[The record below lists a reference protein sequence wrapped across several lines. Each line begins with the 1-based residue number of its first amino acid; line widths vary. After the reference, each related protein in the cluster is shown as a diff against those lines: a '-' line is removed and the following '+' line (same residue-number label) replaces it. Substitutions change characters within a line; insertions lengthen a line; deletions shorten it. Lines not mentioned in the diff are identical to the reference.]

1 MSSCRWKK
9 SKTTTWDVSNLANNV
24 LRLPTNWRR
33 ISSINSPSIFFWF
46 LSQTLGVFFV
56 ATTAFRR
63 RRHPQHLDANW
74 ACSAR
79 ATVQMRRLAKAASGK
94 QRKNMWRSRWFL
106 FPHIILPHDFLFFEC
121 WNCNVKFV
129 GFSFNYDTVYVQYI
143 CVQYALWTYLCHLFL
158 ATSQYVYD
166 IFQWGLH
173 SMLNKHP
180 YQQRRLHPRQ
190 SLHPQEIHKPWVFNH
205 P

>member
-1 MSSCRWKK
+1 MI
-9 SKTTTWDVSNLANNV
+9 DY
-24 LRLPTNWRR
+24 LPTGAGFF
-33 ISSINSPSIFFWF
+33 PSTVPPFLGDSFLKPWEFFSW
-46 LSQTLGVFFV
+46 QQQH
-56 ATTAFRR
+56 RR

-94 QRKNMWRSRWFL
+94 QKKNMWRSRWFL

-121 WNCNVKFV
+121 WFLFMFRIHV
-129 GFSFNYDTVYVQYI
+129 FSMHFEHN
-143 CVQYALWTYLCHLFL
+143 YLCHLFL
-158 ATSQYVYD
+158 ATSQYVYA

-190 SLHPQEIHKPWVFNH
+190 SLHPQEIHKPINR